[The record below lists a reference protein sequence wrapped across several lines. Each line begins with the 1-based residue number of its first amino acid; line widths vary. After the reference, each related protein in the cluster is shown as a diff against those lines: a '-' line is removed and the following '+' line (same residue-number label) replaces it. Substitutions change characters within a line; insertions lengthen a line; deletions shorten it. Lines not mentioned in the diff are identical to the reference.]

1 MSTNKVG
8 HLDMVLVLTT
18 FCSTGFSLCY
28 LNVLYCRERGF
39 NCYITNGQWY
49 SFKMAKL
56 PNHGLPH
63 LGRVTKHSK
72 CSSKQAIHYI
82 SAGKCNANKE

>member
-8 HLDMVLVLTT
+8 HGSSTNNILFYRLLAVLLKCT
-18 FCSTGFSLCY
+18 
-28 LNVLYCRERGF
+28 YCKERGF

-82 SAGKCNANKE
+82 SAGKCNVNKE